1 MPKPFGIFLIELI
14 SGGRDISLPEEKDK
28 NRPSI
33 PQQQSSSSNQFQT
46 TWDD

>member
-14 SGGRDISLPEEKDK
+14 SGGRDISLPEEKNK
-28 NRPSI
+28 NRSSI
-33 PQQQSSSSNQFQT
+33 PQQQFSSSNQFQT